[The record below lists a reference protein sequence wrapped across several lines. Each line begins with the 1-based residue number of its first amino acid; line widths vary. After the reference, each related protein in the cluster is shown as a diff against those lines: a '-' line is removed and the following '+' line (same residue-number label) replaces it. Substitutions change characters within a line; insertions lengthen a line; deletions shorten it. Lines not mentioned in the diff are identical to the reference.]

1 MKNNSTEAD
10 YTVLETTRT
19 DKAKGSGNTN
29 RKANN
34 RHLIRSQFGLANDL
48 VRSVERD
55 NNNKKKEFGNGNPSE
70 EKRR

>member
-1 MKNNSTEAD
+1 MKNNSIEAD

-48 VRSVERD
+48 VRSVESTRP
-55 NNNKKKEFGNGNPSE
+55 GG
-70 EKRR
+70 KRRIRKWESLRRKR